1 MKISKTKIDK
11 SGLALSKNIYKD
23 EVDFIELEDIFDE
36 YRKRH
41 LGPLTEI
48 SMDLQKWLAD
58 YECEF
63 YIAQRLKRKP
73 QIISKLKRLH
83 VRLTQLQDIGGARIV
98 VEDNDQVEKIYAY
111 LHDELKK
118 QDKISVIRVKDYRE
132 RGRDTTGYRAL
143 HVIMS
148 LDGVFVELQIRSR
161 IQHYWSELIER
172 TSVVYG
178 FTLKEQKGD
187 PEVIHY
193 FQQLSYAFYEIESGR
208 DITSSMQISLEE
220 FRKKAEE
227 IIQSSDNKRIFDS
240 FIHDDILK
248 TMSSREKSRGVGF
261 KNWLMIFDWNSGS
274 FIDWSDVGRDIDQAV
289 NTYVKAES
297 QYNQGEGFEVVLIG
311 SSSVATIRQTHSHYF
326 GITHGDNILEN
337 LSESVLGF
345 SSKMDIDTG
354 ARRILLVLSRRK
366 HWGSKIIKITTLKN
380 HFCNNVLTFDSSL
393 EALAEKELITYAN
406 SKTSVSLNIGQK
418 AQIESYL

>member
-11 SGLALSKNIYKD
+11 SGLALSKDVYKD
-23 EVDFIELEDIFDE
+23 EVDYIALEDIFDE

-48 SMDLQKWLAD
+48 SMDLQRWLAD

-73 QIISKLKRLH
+73 QIISKLQRLH

-98 VEDNDQVEKIYAY
+98 VEDNDQVEKIYSY
-111 LHDELKK
+111 LRDELRK

-132 RGRDTTGYRAL
+132 KGRDTTGYRAL
-143 HVIMS
+143 HVILS
-148 LDGVFVELQIRSR
+148 LDGVFIELQIRSR

-187 PEVIHY
+187 PEVIYY
-193 FQQLSYAFYEIESGR
+193 FQQLSSAFYEIESGR
-208 DITSSMQISLEE
+208 DITSSMQIGLEE

-248 TMSSREKSRGVGF
+248 TMASREKSRGVGF

-274 FIDWSDVGRDIDQAV
+274 FIDWSDVGRDIDEAV

-366 HWGSKIIKITTLKN
+366 HWGSKIITIPTLKN